1 VTTVHRMSTQ
11 TDPLE
16 QHVAVFGG
24 SGSGKTVLL
33 SSFYGGAQEP
43 SFRRAKGYA
52 VRAVDK
58 AQGRKLH
65 QNYLGMRDSASAP
78 TANRF
83 ASTEY
88 AFTIEPTVDTTSKR
102 KVLGKPKAAKTLRVV
117 WHDYPGEWFE
127 QDPSSAEEAERRV
140 ETFRSL
146 LSADVAI
153 LMVDG
158 QRLAEHSGE
167 EERYLKALL
176 TDFHSG
182 LSDLRDDVLNGG
194 RRLARFPRI
203 WALGLSKADL
213 LPDIDVERFRE
224 LVLGK
229 AGEELGELET
239 VLKSYVQDPDA
250 LDVGEDFLLLSSAR
264 FEPGRIDVGTRTGID
279 LLMPITAMLPFER
292 FAKWATNKQRAAA
305 VAEQLLRFAGPV
317 LGFLGSKRL
326 KLPTPVGA
334 LVGLIAGEAGVRGAN
349 YAAKRVSKMKKAATA
364 EADFVTTVL
373 ERFAD
378 DLDRG
383 VEQRILR
390 RGDA

>member
-1 VTTVHRMSTQ
+1 MSTQ

-16 QHVAVFGG
+16 QHLAVFGG

-43 SFRRAKGYA
+43 SFRRANGYA

-65 QNYLGMRDSASAP
+65 QNYLGMRDSAAAP

-88 AFTIEPTVDTTSKR
+88 AFTIEPTADTTSKS
-102 KVLGKPKAAKTLRVV
+102 KVRGKPKAAKTLRVV

-127 QDPSSAEEAERRV
+127 QDPGSAEEAERRV

-158 QRLAEHSGE
+158 QRLAEHPGE
-167 EERYLKALL
+167 EERYLKSLL

-182 LSDLRDDVLNGG
+182 LSELRGDVLDGG

-203 WALGLSKADL
+203 WAIGLSKSDL
-213 LPDIDVERFRE
+213 LPDVDVERFRE

-229 AGEELGELET
+229 AGGELEE
-239 VLKSYVQDPDA
+239 LRSALQSYVEDPET

-264 FEPGRIDVGTRTGID
+264 FEPGQIDVGTRTGVD

-292 FAKWATNKQRAAA
+292 FAKWATNKQRAVA

-326 KLPTPVGA
+326 KLSGPVGA
-334 LVGLIAGEAGVRGAN
+334 LVGLVAGEAGRRGTKF
-349 YAAKRVSKMKKAATA
+349 AAARVAELKKEASV
-364 EADFVTTVL
+364 EADFVTAVL
-373 ERFAD
+373 ERFAA

>member
-1 VTTVHRMSTQ
+1 MSAQ

-52 VRAVDK
+52 VRAADK

-65 QNYLGMRDSASAP
+65 QNYLGMRDSASTP

-88 AFTIEPTVDTTSKR
+88 AFTIEPTADATSKS
-102 KVLGKPKAAKTLRVV
+102 KVRGKSKVAKTLRVV

-158 QRLAEHSGE
+158 QRVAEHPGE

-182 LSDLRDDVLNGG
+182 LSELRDDVLNGG

-203 WALGLSKADL
+203 WAIGLSKSDL
-213 LPDIDVERFRE
+213 LPDVDVERFRE

-229 AGEELGELET
+229 AGGELEELRS
-239 VLKSYVQDPDA
+239 VLQSYVEDPDA

-264 FEPGRIDVGTRTGID
+264 FEPGRIDVGTRTGVD

-292 FAKWATNKQRAAA
+292 FAKWATNKQRAVA

-334 LVGLIAGEAGVRGAN
+334 LVGLVAGEVGRRGTKF
-349 YAAKRVSKMKKAATA
+349 AAARVAKLKKETTA
-364 EADFVTTVL
+364 EADFVTAVL

>member
-1 VTTVHRMSTQ
+1 MRTQ

-16 QHVAVFGG
+16 QHVAVFGA

-33 SSFYGGAQEP
+33 SSFFGGAQEP
-43 SFRRAKGYA
+43 AFRRTKGYG
-52 VRAVDK
+52 VRAEDK

-65 QNYLGMRDSASAP
+65 RDYLGMRDGATPP

-88 AFTIEPTVDTTSKR
+88 AFVLEPTAEVPAGSRKTRKATT
-102 KVLGKPKAAKTLRVV
+102 KPLKTLRVV

-127 QDPSSAEEAERRV
+127 QDPDSAQEAERRV

-153 LMVDG
+153 LLVDG
-158 QRLAEHSGE
+158 QRLAEHPGE

-176 TDFHSG
+176 TDFRTG
-182 LSDLRDDVLNGG
+182 LSELRDDVLDRG

-213 LPDIDVERFRE
+213 LPELDVERFRD
-224 LVLGK
+224 LVLGA
-229 AGEELGELET
+229 AGGELAELHA
-239 VLKSYVQDPDA
+239 VLRSYVEDPDA
-250 LDVGEDFLLLSSAR
+250 LDVGEDFLLLSAAR
-264 FEPGRIDVGTRTGID
+264 FEPGAIDVSVRTGVD

-292 FAKWATNKQRAAA
+292 FARWATNKQRASA
-305 VAEQLLRFAGPV
+305 VAENLLRFVGPV
-317 LGFLGSKRL
+317 VGLVSSKRL

-334 LVGLIAGEAGVRGAN
+334 LVGFVVGELGTRGVKFLNKFVAD
-349 YAAKRVSKMKKAATA
+349 KRKESAA
-364 EADFVTTVL
+364 EADFLGRLL
-373 ERFAD
+373 EHFAE
-378 DLDRG
+378 DLDHG
-383 VEQRILR
+383 VEQGVLR
-390 RGDA
+390 RGEA

>member
-1 VTTVHRMSTQ
+1 
-11 TDPLE
+11 
-16 QHVAVFGG
+16 
-24 SGSGKTVLL
+24 
-33 SSFYGGAQEP
+33 
-43 SFRRAKGYA
+43 
-52 VRAVDK
+52 
-58 AQGRKLH
+58 
-65 QNYLGMRDSASAP
+65 
-78 TANRF
+78 
-83 ASTEY
+83 
-88 AFTIEPTVDTTSKR
+88 
-102 KVLGKPKAAKTLRVV
+102 
-117 WHDYPGEWFE
+117 
-127 QDPSSAEEAERRV
+127 
-140 ETFRSL
+140 
-146 LSADVAI
+146 
-153 LMVDG
+153 
-158 QRLAEHSGE
+158 
-167 EERYLKALL
+167 LL

-182 LSDLRDDVLNGG
+182 LSELRDDVLNDG

-213 LPDIDVERFRE
+213 LPDVDVERFRE

-292 FAKWATNKQRAAA
+292 FAKWATNKQRAAVA
-305 VAEQLLRFAGPV
+305 AEQLLRFAGPV

-349 YAAKRVSKMKKAATA
+349 YAAKRVGKLKKAATA

>member
-1 VTTVHRMSTQ
+1 MSAQ

-43 SFRRAKGYA
+43 SFRRTKGYA
-52 VRAVDK
+52 VRAADK

-65 QNYLGMRDSASAP
+65 QNYLGMRDSASTP

-88 AFTIEPTVDTTSKR
+88 AFTIEPTADTTSKS
-102 KVLGKPKAAKTLRVV
+102 KVRGKSKVAKTLRVV

-127 QDPSSAEEAERRV
+127 QDPSTAEEAERRV

-158 QRLAEHSGE
+158 QRVAEHPGE

-182 LSDLRDDVLNGG
+182 LSELRDDVLNGG
-194 RRLARFPRI
+194 RRLVRFPRI
-203 WALGLSKADL
+203 WAIGLSKSDL
-213 LPDIDVERFRE
+213 LPDVDVERFRE

-229 AGEELGELET
+229 AGGELEELRS
-239 VLKSYVQDPDA
+239 VLQSYVEDPDA

-292 FAKWATNKQRAAA
+292 FAKWATNKQRAVA

-334 LVGLIAGEAGVRGAN
+334 LVGLVAGEAGRRGTKF
-349 YAAKRVSKMKKAATA
+349 AAARVAKLKKETTA
-364 EADFVTTVL
+364 EADFVTAVL